1 MDDLK
6 RDIEQHMAGEDKK
19 KISNWPA
26 FVEGEVIHF
35 LNKHGIEKLTLDDGN
50 GNKAKLTR
58 GKNDEI
64 KVELSS
70 VSIF

>member
-1 MDDLK
+1 MDELK
-6 RDIEQHMAGEDKK
+6 ESIEKHMAGEDKK
-19 KISNWPA
+19 KIKNWPA

-35 LNKHGIEKLTLDDGN
+35 LNLHGIEKLTLDDGN